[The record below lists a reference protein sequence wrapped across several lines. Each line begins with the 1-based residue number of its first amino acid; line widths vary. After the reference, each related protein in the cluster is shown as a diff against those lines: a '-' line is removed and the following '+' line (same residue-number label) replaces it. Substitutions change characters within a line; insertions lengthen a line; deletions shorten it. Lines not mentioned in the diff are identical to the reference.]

1 MSTGFGDI
9 KTLFE
14 YSVTVFAAITCLIS
28 FASSIYFAVQWKR
41 FAPNSIVLFLL
52 CFLGWIYIAIDY
64 QWSML
69 DKKSLEY
76 IIPKTTINIVSMA
89 LFIYVCILKKLTL
102 LAELHFVV
110 PVWYQPPFLG
120 GILVLAIPAYTS
132 YFMVRTVDYQGLLSP
147 QASADWGKVLA
158 ITYPMWWVAIIL
170 VEWFCNFSIVILLW
184 RQATTKVQRTGN
196 TTIFTELVVLFKS
209 ESHLSKHFVRSLVFV
224 CVCTASDVFFAA
236 CFTPKAGTTEDSVRR
251 FKCFNILATCGLYLH
266 FISAALFFYLV
277 RRLLQDIIRVKKQ
290 TH

>member
-1 MSTGFGDI
+1 
-9 KTLFE
+9 
-14 YSVTVFAAITCLIS
+14 
-28 FASSIYFAVQWKR
+28 
-41 FAPNSIVLFLL
+41 
-52 CFLGWIYIAIDY
+52 
-64 QWSML
+64 ML

-89 LFIYVCILKKLTL
+89 LFIYVCILKKLSL

-132 YFMVRTVDYQGLLSP
+132 YFMGLLSP

-158 ITYPMWWVAIIL
+158 ITYPAWWVAIIL

-184 RQATTKVQRTGN
+184 RQATSKVQQTRN

-209 ESHLSKHFVRSLVFV
+209 ESHLSKHFVRSLVF
-224 CVCTASDVFFAA
+224 
-236 CFTPKAGTTEDSVRR
+236 
-251 FKCFNILATCGLYLH
+251 
-266 FISAALFFYLV
+266 
-277 RRLLQDIIRVKKQ
+277 
-290 TH
+290 